1 MTTTA
6 PNVAPAPGT
15 ALPCPSPWHDE
26 CEEIPAI
33 TIHHGDNYAF
43 VGCSCFINGPLRGT
57 EADAI
62 AAWNQRTPD
71 PALAA
76 ENARLIAENAAL
88 RDELNWLAHF
98 ATVRSLDES
107 KVFARVNRG
116 ALRNIATRAG
126 EMVGL
131 TLDDM
136 VEAVKP
142 AKAGVS

>member
-57 EADAI
+57 EAEAI
-62 AAWNQRTPD
+62 AAWNKRTPD

-76 ENARLIAENAAL
+76 ENARLIALVGEMREAFEAISQHSGGTQFSTIVGMRKIARAL
-88 RDELNWLAHF
+88 A
-98 ATVRSLDES
+98 S
-107 KVFARVNRG
+107 K
-116 ALRNIATRAG
+116 AG
-126 EMVGL
+126 E
-131 TLDDM
+131 
-136 VEAVKP
+136 K
-142 AKAGVS
+142 